1 MCFQLLKT
9 SVRIYRSFFSGVKKE
24 TQIKGEKETQGE
36 RNLLTLVISYL
47 LLVTRDG
54 PVQGIVWL

>member
-1 MCFQLLKT
+1 VFSTVKNFGTHLPK
-9 SVRIYRSFFSGVKKE
+9 FFFRGKKGNPR
-24 TQIKGEKETQGE
+24 GEKETQGE

-54 PVQGIVWL
+54 LVQGMVWL